1 MTPCPIS
8 GKQSYPTPRA
18 AWTVIR
24 LRAGT
29 RSLVSHKQRG
39 KSGGFAYRCAHC
51 HQWHITSQQSRH
63 RPADWPQRRTARM
76 ERELR
81 G

>member
-1 MTPCPIS
+1 MNCPIS
-8 GKQSYPTPRA
+8 GFTSYPTAQA
-18 AWTVIR
+18 AWNVIR
-24 LRAGT
+24 LLTSKRALLT
-29 RSLVSHKQRG
+29 HKQPG
-39 KSGGFAYRCAHC
+39 KPGGFAYRCAHC

-63 RPADWPQRRTARM
+63 RPADWLQRRTARM